1 MSEARIFN
9 TGGVAALVGNAYGAA
24 KDVGVYVTAKRS
36 EGLLILKPRNVNG
49 LPTSHRKLLPRVS
62 PSTPHGLPSDKAS

>member
-1 MSEARIFN
+1 MSETRIFN